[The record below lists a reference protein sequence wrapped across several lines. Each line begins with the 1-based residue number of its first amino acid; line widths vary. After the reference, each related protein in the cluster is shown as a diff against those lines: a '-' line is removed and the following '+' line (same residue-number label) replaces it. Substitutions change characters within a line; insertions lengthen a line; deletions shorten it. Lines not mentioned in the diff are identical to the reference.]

1 MNQVNAPDLN
11 VHPEFFVP
19 FDKYTPKDTY
29 CDQVRPCLPPLWRLV
44 KDHFWTY
51 VAAPVQ
57 KQITQGWKIHV
68 SCTLKDADTVLQTVM
83 RVCAARTTEF
93 KFASDEFIHRKLLSK
108 TAARQSGGKFIT
120 VYPQSVQVFEL
131 LLEDLYQ
138 ALRDVR
144 GPYILSDR
152 QYKDSGAVFYRYG
165 GFRSFTVQDA
175 MGRERSMILDAS
187 FAYVE
192 DQRLPHFN
200 VPAFVEDKHWGQ
212 EVVDADAAEP
222 DTLFGQQYEV
232 ESVLKFSNAGGVYAG
247 RRISDGLAVVIK
259 EARPLVDAEVDGIDS
274 LSRLQKEQRILTS
287 LQDTDIAPKALGWF
301 VEWEHTF
308 LVQEKIEGETLRS
321 YSLHATRALYP
332 GSSREEVVQWISRA
346 ALIGIDLIGKVQAL
360 HRRGIVFGDLSTNN
374 IIVDEATLS
383 VRLIDFEG
391 AYEPGVDPPINIYT
405 PGFRSKARRHRD
417 CAKPED
423 DVYALGCVLLSLLSP
438 SSLALDV
445 MDHYAERALLAL
457 RDDIGLPDAFADCL
471 QRLLRE
477 PEPDLDACI
486 ALLRGMDVASVRA
499 FDAEPAT
506 VEPRSLEPVVQRV
519 MDYLRQAMDLSH
531 SWRPFPMDAYTTDLI
546 ALDHGVGGIALA
558 WRQVEGEVPAA
569 LLDWLERLGRT
580 GTHLPGLLNG
590 LCGLAWVQCDAGR
603 MEEAAATLGRAS
615 GQPLLY
621 QDMTLGYGYAGFGL
635 TCLKMWHATQEARY
649 LREAERVGAAL
660 LATAITREAGVCW
673 GEDAEGVVGTGLH
686 RGGAGIALFLLYLHQ
701 AVAHDAY
708 LDTALRALDFD
719 ISCGRTLQGMLGFAQ
734 DTAAAST
741 ILYPYLGMGTAGVAT
756 VALRAFKI
764 TGQQRYAD
772 FLDGVKCTVA
782 QKYTASCD
790 LFLGLAGLG
799 HYLLD
804 AAQLLG
810 DDSYRRLA
818 WRAAKGL
825 EMFEMDKDEGLCFP
839 AGTSTKISC
848 TWGNGGA
855 GVMTFLDRLAHDKPN
870 GLLTLDVLLQP
881 AAASPR

>member
-29 CDQVRPCLPPLWRLV
+29 CDHVRPCLPPLWRLV

-57 KQITQGWKIHV
+57 KQITQGWKIHI
-68 SCTLKDADTVLQTVM
+68 SCTLKDAASVLPAVTDI
-83 RVCAARTTEF
+83 CAARTTEF

-108 TAARQSGGKFIT
+108 SAARQSGGKFIT
-120 VYPQSVQVFEL
+120 IYPQTVEVFEE
-131 LLEDLYQ
+131 LLEALYH

-175 MGRERSMILDAS
+175 MGKETSMILDAS
-187 FAYVE
+187 FAYIE

-200 VPAFVEDKHWGQ
+200 VPAFIEDKQWGQ
-212 EVVDADAAEP
+212 APPQQEDEEH

-259 EARPLVDAEVDGIDS
+259 EARPFVDAEVDGIDS
-274 LSRLQKEQRILTS
+274 LSRLQKEQRILMS
-287 LQDTDIAPKALGWF
+287 LEDTAIAPKALGWF

-308 LVQEKIEGETLRS
+308 LVQEKIAGETLRS
-321 YSLHATRALYP
+321 YSLYSTRALYP
-332 GSSREEVVQWISRA
+332 GSTRQEVEQWISRA
-346 ALIGIDLIGKVQAL
+346 ADIGIDLIGKIQEL

-374 IIVDEATLS
+374 IIVDAETMT

-391 AYEPGVDPPINIYT
+391 AYESGLDHPINIYT
-405 PGFRSKARRHRD
+405 PGFRSKARRERT

-423 DVYALGCVLLSLLSP
+423 DIYALGCVLLSLLSP

-445 MDHYAERALLAL
+445 MDRYAERALHAL
-457 RDDIGLPDAFADCL
+457 EQDIGLPEAFVDCL
-471 QRLLRE
+471 QRLLQQAD
-477 PEPDLDACI
+477 PDLDACI
-486 ALLRGMDVASVRA
+486 GLLRGMDMSSIRA
-499 FDAEPAT
+499 FDVAPEQTQKRDLA
-506 VEPRSLEPVVQRV
+506 PVVHGA
-519 MDYLRQAMDLSH
+519 MAYMRQNMDLKH
-531 SWRPFPMDAYTTDLI
+531 AWRPFPLDAHSKDLI
-546 ALDHGVGGIALA
+546 ALDHGAGGIALA
-558 WRQVEGEVPAA
+558 WQQVEGIVPDA
-569 LLDWLERLGRT
+569 LMDWLERLGRS
-580 GTHLPGLLNG
+580 GNHLPGLLNG
-590 LCGLAWVQCDAGR
+590 LCGLAWLQCGVGR
-603 MEEAAATLGRAS
+603 LAEAASTLRRAS
-615 GQPLLY
+615 GLPLLY

-635 TCLKMWHATQEARY
+635 TCLKLWQATTEERY
-649 LREAERVGAAL
+649 LREAERVGKAL
-660 LATAITREAGVCW
+660 QATAIARDTGICW
-673 GEDAEGVVGTGLH
+673 GVDPQGVVGTGLH
-686 RGGAGIALFLLYLHQ
+686 RGGSGIALFLLYLHHASPQ
-701 AVAHDAY
+701 GGY
-708 LDTALRALDFD
+708 LQTARDALDFD
-719 ISCGRTLQGMLGFAQ
+719 IACGRSLQGMLGFAE
-734 DTAAAST
+734 DTAESST
-741 ILYPYLGMGTAGVAT
+741 ILYPYLGMGTAGVAS
-756 VALRAFKI
+756 VALRLFKV
-764 TGQQRYAD
+764 TGDARYGT
-772 FLDGVKCTVA
+772 FLDSVKATVA

-804 AAQLLG
+804 AAQMLG

-818 WRAAKGL
+818 WRAAQGL
-825 EMFEMDKDEGLCFP
+825 ALFEMDKESGICFP

-848 TWGNGGA
+848 TLGNGGA
-855 GVMTFLDRLAHDKPN
+855 GVITFLDRLTHDKGN
-870 GLLTLDVLLQP
+870 GLFTLDALLEP
-881 AAASPR
+881 VSPGQA